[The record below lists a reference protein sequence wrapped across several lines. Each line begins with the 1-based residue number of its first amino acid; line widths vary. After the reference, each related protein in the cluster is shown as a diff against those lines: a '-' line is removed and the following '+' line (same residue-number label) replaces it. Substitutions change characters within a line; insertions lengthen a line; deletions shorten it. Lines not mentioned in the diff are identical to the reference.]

1 MNKRVKSIISVVMA
15 LVLAIGILAVC
26 PFAADD
32 YDITVKTDRT
42 AYLSGEPVTATVYF
56 PKLYNKIASMDM
68 VLNYDSA
75 KLEVVD
81 VTDGDGLESA
91 LRAQTNGR
99 VYSEN
104 HKEAGKIKWSLAGTN
119 NFSFT
124 GNFAV
129 ITFKIRASAST
140 SKETTTTLSLD
151 VIRAANSGYSAM
163 KVNYGKVTI
172 SITKPAPL
180 DLKYELSADKKG
192 YEVVGYTGISADTL
206 VIPDNYVGLPVVG
219 IAKSVFGSHAELKSV
234 TLPNTLQYIG
244 ESAFNNCSGLT
255 SIVIPDS
262 VDKIGAS
269 AFSGCTSLKSVTL
282 PIGLKTIEKQTFYY
296 CSFLEKVEIPFSV
309 TKINA
314 GAFENCYSLSE
325 VKISRRTT
333 SIASDAFKECFM
345 NIVFKTA
352 EDNTTLPTY
361 IKNNLPTAKIENYKD
376 FSKGTASLS
385 NSKMQ
390 YTGKALVPTARV
402 SLTSGAKITRNTDY
416 KVVYKDNIEKGTA
429 TVYVAGLGGY
439 GEGYILNFEIYC
451 NHQCTK
457 KTVGLEPSCVVDGY
471 YNCPCDICGEIVKE
485 AIPALGHNEGSWQYE
500 KRPTIYETGLKFT
513 TCTRCDAIIK
523 SGYTVEKVF
532 PDLNGDG
539 YINSSD
545 ALIVLQY
552 ATGIQDNLKTEKL
565 KLNADTNGDSN
576 INSSDALEILQIS
589 IGKIKIDG
597 YTV

>member
-1 MNKRVKSIISVVMA
+1 MNKSVKRIISVVMT

-26 PFAADD
+26 PFAATTQ
-32 YDITVKTDRT
+32 DIVVKTDRT
-42 AYLSGEPVTATVYF
+42 EYLNGEPVTATVYF
-56 PKLYNKIASMDM
+56 PTLYNKVASMDM
-68 VLNYDSA
+68 VLKYDSTR
-75 KLEVVD
+75 LEVVD
-81 VTDGDGLESA
+81 VVDGDGLESA

-104 HKEAGKIKWSLAGTN
+104 HKKAGEIKWSLAGTN
-119 NFSFT
+119 NFSFSGT
-124 GNFAV
+124 FAK
-129 ITFKIRASAST
+129 ITFKVRASASKGST
-140 SKETTTTLSLD
+140 ALSLNI
-151 VIRAANSGYSAM
+151 IRAVNSGYVAM
-163 KVNYGKVTI
+163 TVNTQNANIEIK
-172 SITKPAPL
+172 KLAPL
-180 DLKYELSADKKG
+180 DLKYELSADKRG
-192 YEVVGYTGISADTL
+192 YEVVGYTGLSADTL
-206 VIPDNYVGLPVVG
+206 VIPDTHVSLPVVG
-219 IAKSVFGSHAELKSV
+219 IAKSAFGSHAELKSV

-255 SIVIPDS
+255 SMVIPDS
-262 VDKIGAS
+262 VDTIGAS
-269 AFSGCTSLKSVTL
+269 AFSGCTALKSVTL

-296 CSFLEKVEIPFSV
+296 CSFLEKVEIPFTV
-309 TKINA
+309 TKINT
-314 GAFENCYSLSE
+314 GAFENCFSLAQ

-345 NIVFKTA
+345 NVVFMTA

-361 IKNNLPTAKIENYKD
+361 IKNNLPMAKIENYKD

-402 SLTSGAKITRNTDY
+402 SLTNGARITRNTDY
-416 KVVYKDNIEKGTA
+416 KVVYKNNIEKGTA

-439 GEGYILNFEIYC
+439 GEGYILTFEIYC
-451 NHQCTK
+451 NHQCSK
-457 KTVGLEPSCVVDGY
+457 KTIGMEPTCVVDGY

-485 AIPALGHNEGSWQYE
+485 AIPALGHNEGGWKYE
-500 KRPTIYETGLKFT
+500 KRPTIYATGIKFT
-513 TCTRCDAIIK
+513 ACTRCEEVIK
-523 SGYTVEKVF
+523 SGVTADKVF

-552 ATGIQDNLKTEKL
+552 ATEIEDHLKTEKL
-565 KLNADTNGDSN
+565 KLNADTNGDGS
-576 INSSDALEILQIS
+576 INSSDALDILQIS

-597 YTV
+597 YNV